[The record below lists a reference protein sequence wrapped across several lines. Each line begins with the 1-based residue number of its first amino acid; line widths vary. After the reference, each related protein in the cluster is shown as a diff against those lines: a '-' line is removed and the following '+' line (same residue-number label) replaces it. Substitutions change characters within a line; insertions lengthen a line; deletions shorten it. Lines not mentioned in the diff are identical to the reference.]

1 MILLNHIV
9 DVQGPPT
16 SAIPAQFAGV
26 FQLLD
31 SGRVCRMAI
40 HVDNAGLNPPGLRE
54 GKLEK
59 ALRRKGITVWREQ
72 EINGIASRV
81 DGAI

>member
-9 DVQGPPT
+9 DVEGPPT
-16 SAIPAQFAGV
+16 SAIPAQFTAV
-26 FQLLD
+26 FQLFHC
-31 SGRVCRMAI
+31 GRVRRMPI
-40 HVDNAGLNPPGLRE
+40 DVDNAGLNSPGARE

-59 ALRRKGITVWREQ
+59 ALRRNGIAIWREQ
-72 EINGIASRV
+72 EINGIAGRV

>member
-9 DVQGPPT
+9 DVEGPPT

-31 SGRVCRMAI
+31 CGRVSRMPI
-40 HVDNAGLNPPGLRE
+40 DVDNAGLNPPGLPE

-59 ALRRKGITVWREQ
+59 ALRRKGIAVWREQ
-72 EINGIASRV
+72 EINGIAGLI
-81 DGAI
+81 DGPI